1 MGIGAIHTTIFDS
14 DELPYSEV
22 IASNTVYD
30 PSFIANAIYF
40 HKLTLKDAYFEIEGC
55 TILLRP
61 LYYKKTSERKR
72 CKPGVED
79 VIPVS
84 ELTGLGIKGKKFTRK
99 QVLDKLDELNPR
111 RESACNNEIIVKG
124 HLITLAKALNELLL
138 DGAIDESKHY
148 LFNSASKRYEAI
160 TDWINW
166 YFYHGYGIRSS
177 YRPEQIRQLITK
189 DNKYSGVEK
198 SAFLTEIYLSEKI
211 EQQKLP
217 TGVPSL
223 SHGRDGTLAN

>member
-1 MGIGAIHTTIFDS
+1 MGIDAIHTTIFDR
-14 DELPYSEV
+14 DDLPHAEL
-22 IASNTVYD
+22 ITSNTIYD
-30 PSFIANAIYF
+30 PSFFTNAIYF

-61 LYYKKTSERKR
+61 LYYQKTSERKR
-72 CKPGVED
+72 CKPGVEE

-99 QVLDKLDELNPR
+99 QILDKLDELNPR
-111 RESACNNEIIVKG
+111 REAACNNEIIVKG

-138 DGAIDESKHY
+138 DGAKDDNKHY
-148 LFNSASKRYEAI
+148 LFNSASKRYEVI

-177 YRPEQIRQLITK
+177 YCPEQIRQLITK
-189 DNKYSGVEK
+189 DNKYSGIEK
-198 SAFLTEIYLSEKI
+198 STFLTEIYQSDEDDFQPLAVGLRI
-211 EQQKLP
+211 DLI
-217 TGVPSL
+217 
-223 SHGRDGTLAN
+223 GRDGTLAN